1 MDDINVQIIDFPVT
15 SSYEMVRANEDGS
28 YTILLNGKQAQNQL
42 EKAYTDALKHI
53 QRGDCDGHGDVQ
65 EIEQKVHGGGE

>member
-1 MDDINVQIIDFPVT
+1 MDNINVQIVDFPVT

-42 EKAYTDALKHI
+42 EKAYADALKHI
-53 QRGDCDGHGDVQ
+53 RRGDCDGHGDVQ
-65 EIEQKVHGGGE
+65 RIEKKVHGGTE